1 MTMDRTSRSKRWVVL
16 LAMLGLTAAL
26 VGARPLP
33 VLAETDTTPWAGPTA
48 IATGLTQ
55 AARPVLAYTP
65 DGVGH
70 AVWESDGK
78 LYYATQAPDGRWSAA
93 RRIAYGMSPV
103 LAVNEAGWLHA
114 LFTNKFMGNY
124 EIYHISLVGGVWS
137 LPVNVSHTSG
147 LSAYPA
153 LAAGHDQK
161 LYAAWM
167 DNSPGYWT
175 IYVGTWNSEYWSSQP
190 APNARGQAPALS
202 ASTGGI
208 VYLAWQD
215 RVPTPDNPSGS
226 FEIFLSESG
235 GANWSLPVNISD
247 SLNTESIGTSLTTTA
262 DELAQLTWVEGDH
275 EVRYCYGHRL
285 SWSLPQTVA
294 TAAAVARGPR
304 IVAERG
310 MLLHIAWDEGD
321 SVRVTAAIPA
331 PPTWPKPTVVTA
343 LDGDLRD
350 VSLAVLP
357 ASGIAVGWVQALE
370 PGDMGVYESQQS
382 PKLRLRCWLPL
393 TARE

>member
-1 MTMDRTSRSKRWVVL
+1 MDLTRRSKRWVVL
-16 LAMLGLTAAL
+16 LAILGLTAAL

-33 VLAETDTTPWAGPTA
+33 VLAETDTTPWADPVA
-48 IATGLTQ
+48 ITTGLAQ

-78 LYYATQAPDGRWSAA
+78 LYCATQAPGGQWSTA

-103 LAVNEAGWLHA
+103 LVVDEDGELHA

-124 EIYHISLVGGVWS
+124 EIYHISLVGGAWS

-153 LAAGHDQK
+153 LAAGHDHE
-161 LYAAWM
+161 LFAAWM

-175 IYVGTWNSEYWSSQP
+175 IYVGTWNGEYWSSQP
-190 APNARGQAPALS
+190 VPNARGQAPALS
-202 ASTGGI
+202 TSTGGI

-215 RVPTPDNPSGS
+215 RVPTPDNPTGT
-226 FEIFLSESG
+226 FEIFLSEFG
-235 GANWSLPVNISD
+235 GADWSLPVNVSD
-247 SLNTESIGTSLTTTA
+247 SPNTESIGTSLATTA

-294 TAAAVARGPR
+294 SVASVARGAR
-304 IVAERG
+304 IAAERG
-310 MLLHIAWDEGD
+310 TLLHIAWDEGD
-321 SVRVTAAIPA
+321 SVRAAAAAPA
-331 PPTWPKPTVVTA
+331 SPTWPKPTVITA
-343 LDGDLRD
+343 FSGDLRD

-357 ASGIAVGWVQALE
+357 AGGIAIGWVQTVQ
-370 PGDMGVYESQQS
+370 PGDVGVYESQRL
-382 PKLRLRCWLPL
+382 PKLRSRFWLPL